1 MLKKVNTATILVVL
15 LSSSLAIAQT
25 KTAKQSAVG
34 VWKLDVTQSKFG
46 SESSLKS
53 ATLTILKD
61 TPDAMAWRWEGVDAK
76 GQSLSFS
83 WSGPTD
89 GSMQDLKNGKD
100 EAIANAKQSTKRD
113 GDVIIRRG
121 DLPDAGSFEARATL
135 SADGNTLT
143 DVETDKSK
151 DGKTSTDTTVYHRVA
166 GAKPASK

>member
-1 MLKKVNTATILVVL
+1 MLKKVNTAAIFVVL
-15 LSSSLAIAQT
+15 LSSSLAVAQT
-25 KTAKQSAVG
+25 KTAKHSAVG

-61 TPDAMAWRWEGVDAK
+61 TPDAMAWRWEGVDATGK
-76 GQSLSFS
+76 PTFA
-83 WSGPTD
+83 WSGPLD
-89 GSMQDLKNGKD
+89 GSMQDLKNGKG

-121 DLPDAGSFEARATL
+121 DLPDGGSFEARATL

>member
-1 MLKKVNTATILVVL
+1 
-15 LSSSLAIAQT
+15 
-25 KTAKQSAVG
+25 
-34 VWKLDVTQSKFG
+34 
-46 SESSLKS
+46 
-53 ATLTILKD
+53 
-61 TPDAMAWRWEGVDAK
+61 
-76 GQSLSFS
+76 
-83 WSGPTD
+83 
-89 GSMQDLKNGKD
+89 MQDLKNGKD

-121 DLPDAGSFEARATL
+121 DLPDGGSFEARATL

>member
-46 SESSLKS
+46 SSSLKS

-61 TPDAMAWRWEGVDAK
+61 TPDAMAWRWEGVDATGK
-76 GQSLSFS
+76 SMAFS
-83 WSGPTD
+83 WSGPLD

-100 EAIANAKQSTKRD
+100 EVIANAKQSTKRD
-113 GDVIIRRG
+113 GDLIIRRG
-121 DLPDAGSFEARATL
+121 ELPDGGSFEARATL

-151 DGKTSTDTTVYHRVA
+151 DGKTVTDTTVYHRVA